1 MKNRLFGYE
10 KQTRF
15 SFRKMS
21 IGLISCGIGAFW
33 IMGGTVMADEVT
45 ENTAESD
52 IETVSTRTISEETTP
67 VEVVKKSTVSIE
79 KMSEQREL
87 EGSAKQMI
95 DLSEPHLKSKDV
107 LEVGD
112 TSVIPTVTTSA
123 STEANRSITDEE
135 AKTSE
140 ARLEETG
147 VTNLRHVT
155 IPEGVT
161 EIGSSAFS
169 DNPQL
174 TKITLPSSLKKIGSN
189 AFNGTNLTSIDL
201 PEGLEEIGSEAFS
214 GTKLTELVLP
224 SSLKR
229 IDAYAFRNISTLTKV
244 HIPAHLESASNVFAY
259 YNGDGT
265 ASPITEVSFES
276 GIESIPSGLFN
287 GVSSL
292 TNVTIPSTV
301 KRIGASAFSRTTLAE
316 ISIPEGVEYIGS
328 SAFGNIE
335 RLKKVTLPSS
345 VTNAYNAFS
354 GSRNLTDVKL
364 GAGFTKL
371 PDSFLSG
378 TGVTE
383 FVVPEGVTEI
393 GSSAFSDNPQLS
405 KITLPR
411 SLKKIGSNAFNGT
424 GLTSVAIPEGVTD
437 IGSYAFSSTPLER
450 IILPT
455 GLKTIGSGAFRNT
468 KLIEI
473 EIPEGVEY
481 LDDYTLADNPQ
492 LKKVYLPK
500 SITALVSRWG
510 EQLPDAEFHVYLDS
524 FALEYMIEHQLN
536 FKLRDENVANDES
549 KILDSQSSY
558 YLPTTSSS
566 RRQGYLGLD
575 LKYSLK
581 DGKSSDDGT
590 YNLKLNIPAS
600 TTIFDGKVRYNGT
613 DIPVSVQE
621 GYITIPVTEKEG
633 KIKLMLTSG
642 NKELTNLRLFAQLAY
657 QKDGQKV
664 AEVIG
669 ATNVTVPVLTLTAN
683 KATSRTYSR
692 ISGVADP
699 ADRVTAYLDEQ
710 SIGLIKVKKDGTYTL
725 DIPLANPVNNKEYK
739 IKVVALSPD
748 GQELSEVTTVRY
760 EEKLPELENFI
771 MRHNGYAYNMKEH
784 KDKVPVINFRPG
796 GKFEFEAEYTNTEQI
811 ENVYLVSTREGI
823 EKYVHLYY
831 DEDLGKYIYNGYF
844 DEKNTSYVPG
854 KLELRIINK
863 EKRSPSFLIELEGE
877 KIDYFS
883 KNFEEKYQIIDEL
896 NNNKYITRIINKKTQ
911 QLVLTEEISVDILKR
926 LFVNLQK
933 HPKLES
939 EGMSTLVKEQ
949 DNILGFRSAKD
960 VEEGDIELN
969 LLYAGILYLAEN
981 FNPLN
986 LINPG
991 KFALDQLSNLPE
1003 LIFREYSGLSKDINT
1018 SRNNISSI
1026 LDNQQSKDVIQSKL
1040 KKIPGLY
1047 KALTGN
1053 AIVEEVVNFAYRFT
1067 MLEILE
1073 KLLENPKLKIPGNYK
1088 YNALQSIK
1096 IDKNNFIESSIKSI
1110 GLSIGSLQPHIKLG
1124 ALIND
1129 FGATFANFIN
1139 GLDGEV
1145 KKWERIPSISGFPEA
1160 FYENIID
1167 GLKIGAPTL
1176 TDLKVK
1182 TKLETKTS
1190 FTKKIEGPDTDGD
1203 GFSDSFEIS
1212 NKMNEK
1218 VWDVGDRDLALFSLI
1233 AYRNQRELDNIFSS
1247 STFTDNGIDFSTD
1260 SQVFKRWKPYLT
1272 EKIVN
1277 NTIMSVVKFVNKES
1291 KKIVFAF
1298 RGTDEGNQFPPTLEW
1313 ADNIKNIPSSGSNHT
1328 QAVKQ
1333 YISEELVKLK
1343 NSMAEG
1349 DYYDVYITGHSRGG
1363 HLAYQA
1369 IDKFLEEGMG
1379 GYVKKVIN
1387 FNGPG
1392 LGILQIMEKERLKNT
1407 FVPIY
1412 SYSIYSDGF
1421 GTNNINAGI
1430 VATTSHPQEKY
1441 WQRLLRNPRGK
1452 KVIEHDMTSFFYYL
1466 SQGYRSSESQF
1477 ESGLYSLKYTTTNT
1491 NSSGFTTSSIPTFQ
1505 FIIDPSGVVI
1515 NDISNNPVTGATT
1528 TLYYKGEN
1536 GEEVLWDAGEYSQL
1550 NPLSTTVNGEYAW
1563 DVPEGQWK
1571 VKVSKDGY
1579 ESAESDWL
1587 PVPPPQTEVHFKL
1600 RPLSYTLSYQVGD
1613 GALGKDAASTYQ
1625 TDIDTA
1631 LPYPVRK
1638 GYTFAG
1644 WYDNAALTGRPYFN
1658 TLFET
1663 AGDKEL
1669 FAKWEKASDVLS
1681 DDESTLSI
1689 TVNGIDTTRVSSI
1702 SRKSLESA
1710 ELLKKL
1716 PFQVSAND
1724 ISFAKIQLLDSEN
1737 KSISLT
1743 EEAEVEMATI
1753 GGRKPIKLLHYLAD
1767 EDKFKEVPFKWI
1779 ESNHSLAFSMTNS
1792 SVYAMVYQLSDT
1804 KQEVKVHKESRI
1816 LKTDEVVYLD
1826 DPSLD
1831 TGRRREI
1838 PAVAGQVVVE
1848 ITEIYVNG
1856 ELQSSTEKELS
1867 RTPAQAKKVY
1877 RGTKLVTDIPNVAP
1891 IEEEKPEAKLE
1902 TKVRQ
1907 VIRVLTTDEVVYL
1920 DDPSLDTGRRRE
1932 IPAVAGQVVVEITEI
1947 YVNGELQSSTEKELS
1962 RTPAQAKKVYR
1973 GTRSVNS
1980 VPSVAPT
1987 TPELSK
1993 EKVEMKTR
2001 LVVNSFPDVTYAG
2014 QSQSQIV
2021 YKNRKEDSTLPETGE
2036 KIYSVSVL
2044 TGLSLMLA
2052 GLYTLKKKEY

>member
-45 ENTAESD
+45 ENTAESN

-87 EGSAKQMI
+87 EISAKQMI

-107 LEVGD
+107 LEVD
-112 TSVIPTVTTSA
+112 NTSVIPTVTTSA
-123 STEANRSITDEE
+123 STEATRSITDEE
-135 AKTSE
+135 VKTSE

-189 AFNGTNLTSIDL
+189 AFYGTNLTSIDL

-229 IDAYAFRNISTLTKV
+229 IDSYAFRNISTLTKV

-259 YNGDGT
+259 NYEDGT

-301 KRIGASAFSRTTLAE
+301 KRIGASAFSRTNLAE

-345 VTNAYNAFS
+345 VTDAYNTFS

-378 TGVTE
+378 TGITE

-393 GSSAFSDNPQLS
+393 GSSAFSDNPQLT
-405 KITLPR
+405 KITLPS

-424 GLTSVAIPEGVTD
+424 GLTSLAIPEGVTD

-455 GLKTIGSGAFRNT
+455 GLKIIGSGAFRNT

-500 SITALVSRWG
+500 SITALVNRWG

-683 KATSRTYSR
+683 KATSRSYSR
-692 ISGVADP
+692 ISGIADP

-710 SIGLIKVKKDGTYTL
+710 SVGLIKVKKDGTYTL

-823 EKYVHLYY
+823 KKYVQLYY
-831 DEDLGKYIYNGYF
+831 DENLKKYIYHGYF

-854 KLELRIINK
+854 KLELQIINK
-863 EKRSPSFLIELEGE
+863 EKRIPSILVELEGK
-877 KIDYFS
+877 KIDYLSSEF
-883 KNFEEKYQIIDEL
+883 KEKYKIIDEL
-896 NNNKYITRIINKKTQ
+896 NRDKFVTRIINRETQ
-911 QLVLTEEISVDILKR
+911 KVVLTEEISIDILKE
-926 LFVNLQK
+926 LFDNIQNNSESQ
-933 HPKLES
+933 PKKS
-939 EGMSTLVKEQ
+939 SILVKEKE
-949 DNILGFRSAKD
+949 NNLGFRSAEGTKGEPILKLFYALLL
-960 VEEGDIELN
+960 EE
-969 LLYAGILYLAEN
+969 AGIIN
-981 FNPLN
+981 LN
-986 LINPG
+986 QFLNPG
-991 KFALDQLSNLPE
+991 KFALDELYKIPE
-1003 LIFREYSGLSKDINT
+1003 LIFRKYAGLSKDLTTVSDNVFDGIKDKLLENKAVKDEIAKVPGLDKVV
-1018 SRNNISSI
+1018 NNIG
-1026 LDNQQSKDVIQSKL
+1026 LFQELGNFVL
-1040 KKIPGLY
+1040 KWS
-1047 KALTGN
+1047 
-1053 AIVEEVVNFAYRFT
+1053 
-1067 MLEILE
+1067 MLELLE
-1073 KLLENPKLKIPGNYK
+1073 QLLENPKLVIQGNYK
-1088 YNALQSIK
+1088 YNALQTIK
-1096 IDKNNFIESSIKSI
+1096 REKNNFITSSIM
-1110 GLSIGSLQPHIKLG
+1110 SLGVSAASNAALHVRLG
-1124 ALIND
+1124 ALIYD
-1129 FGATFANFIN
+1129 FGATFYNFTR
-1139 GLDGEV
+1139 GLGGKLE
-1145 KKWERIPSISGFPEA
+1145 KWERIPTVSGLPES

-1167 GLKIGAPTL
+1167 DLKIGAPTL

-1190 FTKKIEGPDTDGD
+1190 FTKKMEEPDTD
-1203 GFSDSFEIS
+1203 SD
-1212 NKMNEK
+1212 
-1218 VWDVGDRDLALFSLI
+1218 
-1233 AYRNQRELDNIFSS
+1233 
-1247 STFTDNGIDFSTD
+1247 
-1260 SQVFKRWKPYLT
+1260 
-1272 EKIVN
+1272 
-1277 NTIMSVVKFVNKES
+1277 
-1291 KKIVFAF
+1291 
-1298 RGTDEGNQFPPTLEW
+1298 
-1313 ADNIKNIPSSGSNHT
+1313 
-1328 QAVKQ
+1328 
-1333 YISEELVKLK
+1333 
-1343 NSMAEG
+1343 
-1349 DYYDVYITGHSRGG
+1349 
-1363 HLAYQA
+1363 
-1369 IDKFLEEGMG
+1369 
-1379 GYVKKVIN
+1379 
-1387 FNGPG
+1387 
-1392 LGILQIMEKERLKNT
+1392 
-1407 FVPIY
+1407 
-1412 SYSIYSDGF
+1412 
-1421 GTNNINAGI
+1421 
-1430 VATTSHPQEKY
+1430 
-1441 WQRLLRNPRGK
+1441 
-1452 KVIEHDMTSFFYYL
+1452 
-1466 SQGYRSSESQF
+1466 
-1477 ESGLYSLKYTTTNT
+1477 GLYSLKYTTTNT

-1600 RPLSYTLSYQVGD
+1600 KPLSYTLSYQVGD
-1613 GALGKDAASTYQ
+1613 GSLGKNAASTYQ
-1625 TDIDTA
+1625 TDVDTA

-1644 WYDNAALTGRPYFN
+1644 WYDNAAFIGRPYFN

-1702 SRKSLESA
+1702 SRKSVESD

-1716 PFQVSAND
+1716 PLQVSAND
-1724 ISFAKIQLLDSEN
+1724 VSFTKIQLLDSEN

-1816 LKTDEVVYLD
+1816 LTTNEVTYLD

-1831 TGRRREI
+1831 TGRTREI

-1856 ELQSSTEKELS
+1856 DLQSSTEKELS

-1920 DDPSLDTGRRRE
+1920 DDPSLDTGRTRE

-1947 YVNGELQSSTEKELS
+1947 YVNGDLQSSAEKELS

-1973 GTRSVNS
+1973 GTRSVSS

-1987 TPELSK
+1987 TPELSE
-1993 EKVEMKTR
+1993 EKLEMKTR

-2014 QSQSQIV
+2014 QRHSQIV
-2021 YKNRKEDSTLPETGE
+2021 YKNRKEESTLPETGE